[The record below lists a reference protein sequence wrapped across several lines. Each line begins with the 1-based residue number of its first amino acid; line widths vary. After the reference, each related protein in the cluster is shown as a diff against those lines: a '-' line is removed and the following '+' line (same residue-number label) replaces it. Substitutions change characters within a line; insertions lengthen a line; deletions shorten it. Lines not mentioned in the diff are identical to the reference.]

1 MASVF
6 GADKSITLYKR
17 NALGRIVFW
26 RIETDGINDKVS
38 YGLFEQLSSGS
49 CTIIS
54 PSTKTSY
61 NSQIKRKIDR
71 GYKTAEAYGITEDM
85 YEGANQLQ
93 DLLNRN
99 VPKFATDANNVD
111 KPMKCQKWKRGIF
124 DYSQCAMADP
134 KINGVRCTI
143 KYEAVDN
150 GLFGISHEVVI
161 RSKEGLRY
169 NVKHIEEAF
178 TKYVFI
184 KDEYKDIAFDGELYI
199 KDQKNT
205 SIGGAARNPKNPLH
219 KHLQFVNFDLSIPD
233 MSNIDRYAL
242 RRNILMNAK
251 LYAINQSDTTSIF
264 IQNSVESHSDTTRA
278 SIVSLPSDLFI
289 RNDDDVEA
297 YRDKCIAAGYEGCV
311 IRVKTAEYQFGS
323 RPQTMMKAKKC
334 EETECLCIDI
344 LVDKITKEIDG
355 KSITYEYAKFKC
367 RNDLNNEI
375 FEVKPTSIYN
385 GITDET
391 MTSNYILSHKNQFIG
406 KMLAI
411 KFYERTDKKIPFNAN
426 AYGVRDYEDNEA

>member
-6 GADKSITLYKR
+6 GADKSTTLYKR

-124 DYSQCAMADP
+124 DYSNGAMTDP

-178 TKYVFI
+178 AKYVFI

-219 KHLQFVNFDLSIPD
+219 KHLQFVNFDLSVPD
-233 MSNIDRYAL
+233 MSNVDRYVL
-242 RRNILMNAK
+242 RRNILMNAE

-264 IQNSVESHSDTTRA
+264 IQNAIESHSDTIKA
-278 SIVSLPSDLFI
+278 SIVSLSSNLFI
-289 RNDDDVEA
+289 KNDDDVEA
-297 YRDKCIAAGYEGCV
+297 YRDKCISAGYEGCV
-311 IRVKTAEYQFGS
+311 VRVKTAEYQFGS
-323 RPQTMMKAKKC
+323 RPQTMMKAKRCK
-334 EETECLCIDI
+334 ETECLCLDI
-344 LVDKITKEIDG
+344 LVDKITKVIDG
-355 KSITYEYAKFKC
+355 EEITYEYAKFKC

-375 FEVKPTSIYN
+375 FEVKPTSVYN

-391 MTSNYILSHKNQFIG
+391 MTSDYILGHRNQFIG
-406 KMLAI
+406 KLLAI

-426 AYGVRDYEDNEA
+426 AYGVRDYESNDD

>member
-6 GADKSITLYKR
+6 GADKSTTLYKR

-124 DYSQCAMADP
+124 DYSNGAMTDP

-143 KYEAVDN
+143 KYEAIDN

-169 NVKHIEEAF
+169 NVKHIEDAF
-178 TKYVFI
+178 NRYVFYRE
-184 KDEYKDIAFDGELYI
+184 DYKNITFDGELYI

-205 SIGGAARNPKNPLH
+205 TIGGAARNPKNSLH
-219 KHLQFVNFDLSIPD
+219 KQLQFVNFDLSIPD
-233 MSNIDRYAL
+233 MSNIDRYWL
-242 RRNILMNAK
+242 RRSILNNAK
-251 LYAINQSDTTSIF
+251 LEAIRQNDSDSIF
-264 IQNSVESHSDTTRA
+264 IQNSFTEHEDTTKA
-278 SIVSLPSDLFI
+278 KIVSLCSITDI
-289 RNDDDVEA
+289 YDDDDVEH
-297 YRDKCIAAGYEGCV
+297 YRDDCIKHGYEGCV

-323 RPQTMMKAKKC
+323 RPQTMMKAKRC
-334 EETECLCIDI
+334 EETECLCLDI
-344 LVDKITKEIDG
+344 LIDKITKVIDG
-355 KSITYEYAKFKC
+355 KEITYEYAKFKC

-375 FEVKPTSIYN
+375 FEVKPTAIYN
-385 GITDET
+385 GVTDET
-391 MTSNYILSHKNQFIG
+391 MTSDYILSHKNQFIG

-426 AYGVRDYEDNEA
+426 AYGVRDYESNDD

>member
-49 CTIIS
+49 CIIIS

-85 YEGANQLQ
+85 YESANQLQ

-124 DYSQCAMADP
+124 DYSNGAFADP

-143 KYEAVDN
+143 KYETVDN
-150 GLFGISHEVVI
+150 GLFGTTYEVVI

-169 NVKHIEEAF
+169 NVKHIEDAF
-178 TKYVFI
+178 MTYVYCTPNYRNI
-184 KDEYKDIAFDGELYI
+184 TFDGELYI

-205 SIGGAARNPKNPLH
+205 TIGGAARNPKNPLH
-219 KHLQFVNFDLSIPD
+219 KYLQFVNFDLSIPD
-233 MSNIDRYAL
+233 VSNIDRFHL
-242 RRNILMNAK
+242 RRNILRKAFSLAVN
-251 LYAINQSDTTSIF
+251 NDDCIF
-264 IQNSVESHSDTTRA
+264 IQDIPEEHDDTKNA
-278 SIVSLPSDLFI
+278 KIVSLCSINIKGDS
-289 RNDDDVEA
+289 DVEA
-297 YRDKCIAAGYEGCV
+297 YRDRCIAAGYEGCV
-311 IRVKTAEYQFGS
+311 VRVKTAEYQFGS

-375 FEVKPTSIYN
+375 FEIKPTSIYN

-426 AYGVRDYEDNEA
+426 AYGIRDYEDNEA

>member
-6 GADKSITLYKR
+6 GADKSTTLYKR

-49 CTIIS
+49 CIIIS

-124 DYSQCAMADP
+124 DYSNGAMADP

-178 TKYVFI
+178 AKYVFSE
-184 KDEYKDIAFDGELYI
+184 DECKDIAFDGELYI
-199 KDQKNT
+199 KNQKNT

-219 KHLQFVNFDLSIPD
+219 KYLQFVNFDLSIPD
-233 MSNIDRYAL
+233 MSNADRYML
-242 RRNILMNAK
+242 RRCIMMNAETN
-251 LYAINQSDTTSIF
+251 AINKSDHNSIF
-264 IQNSVESHSDTTRA
+264 VQLTPEEHCKTTKA
-278 SIVSLPSDLFI
+278 SIVSLPSNLFI
-289 RNDDDVEA
+289 KNDDDVEA
-297 YRDKCIAAGYEGCV
+297 YRDKCIEVGYEGCV
-311 IRVKTAEYQFGS
+311 VRNKTSEYQFGS

-334 EETECLCIDI
+334 EETECLCINI
-344 LVDKITKEIDG
+344 LIDKITKELDG
-355 KSITYEYAKFKC
+355 KNITYEYAKFVCK
-367 RNDLNNEI
+367 NDLNNEI
-375 FEVKPTSIYN
+375 FEVKPTAVYN
-385 GITDET
+385 GIIDET
-391 MTSNYILSHKNQFIG
+391 MTSDYILSHRNQFIG

>member
-1 MASVF
+1 MANVY
-6 GADKSITLYKR
+6 GDDKSTTLYKR
-17 NALGRIVFW
+17 DALGRIVYW
-26 RIETDGINDKVS
+26 RISTDGIKDKVS
-38 YGLFEQLSSGS
+38 FGSFERLSDVGQV
-49 CTIIS
+49 IIS
-54 PSTKTSY
+54 ASTKTSY

-71 GYKTAEAYGITEDM
+71 GYKTAEMYGITDDM
-85 YEGANQLQ
+85 YESANQLH
-93 DLLNRN
+93 DLLDN
-99 VPKFATDANNVD
+99 VIPKFATDANNVD

-124 DYSQCAMADP
+124 DYSNGAMTDP

-178 TKYVFI
+178 AKYVFI

-233 MSNIDRYAL
+233 MSNVDRYVL
-242 RRNILMNAK
+242 RRNILMNAE

-264 IQNSVESHSDTTRA
+264 IQNAIESHSDTIKA
-278 SIVSLPSDLFI
+278 SIVSLSSNLFI
-289 RNDDDVEA
+289 KNDDDVEA
-297 YRDKCIAAGYEGCV
+297 YRDKCISAGYEGCV
-311 IRVKTAEYQFGS
+311 VRVKTAEYQFGS
-323 RPQTMMKAKKC
+323 RPQTMMKAKRC
-334 EETECLCIDI
+334 EETECLCLDI
-344 LVDKITKEIDG
+344 LVDKITKVIDG
-355 KSITYEYAKFKC
+355 KEITYEYAKFKC

-375 FEVKPTSIYN
+375 FEVKPTSVYN

-391 MTSNYILSHKNQFIG
+391 MTSDYILGHRNQFIG
-406 KMLAI
+406 KLLAI

-426 AYGVRDYEDNEA
+426 AYGVRDYESNDD

>member
-6 GADKSITLYKR
+6 GADKSTTLYKR

-49 CTIIS
+49 CIIIS

-124 DYSQCAMADP
+124 DYSNGAMADP

-178 TKYVFI
+178 AKYVFI

-219 KHLQFVNFDLSIPD
+219 KHLQFVNFDLSVPD
-233 MSNIDRYAL
+233 MSNVDRYVL
-242 RRNILMNAK
+242 RRNILMNAE

-264 IQNSVESHSDTTRA
+264 IQNAIESHSDTIKA
-278 SIVSLPSDLFI
+278 SIVSLPSNLFI
-289 RNDDDVEA
+289 KNDDDVEA

-311 IRVKTAEYQFGS
+311 VRVKTAEYQFGS

-355 KSITYEYAKFKC
+355 ESITYEYAKFKC